1 MLSKYLDKIEN
12 NKIIYFLILVIIILV
27 IFFWKKK
34 KIIKVGVLFTTSGG
48 VMEKD
53 EKNLYDTII
62 ENIDLYNSI
71 QNKIHL
77 EKVVFNPG
85 SDTNLYTKGAEYL
98 CSENVALIF
107 GCWRSSDRVAIKP
120 IIEKNNN
127 LLCYPLQYE
136 GNECSKNILY
146 FGACPNQQI
155 DIGTEYAIKN
165 ISNNV
170 FLIGSDYIFPR
181 TANKIVKN
189 YITNLNGKL
198 LGEIYV
204 SMDETKFDGVVNKI
218 FESLKDDKPV
228 LIINTLNGDSN
239 KYFFET
245 LYNKFKENPKN
256 ANFIVSDKFPVMSF
270 SLTIKTVHEE
280 YKPEWMYNNYFVW
293 NFNIGEKNY
302 DTFLNN
308 AYPNNNNNNCNLLIQ
323 NFVKNIKQI
332 LINKKNYISDPM
344 YHVFLSF
351 LFFINFLEKYDGSY
365 DSKNIRDNY
374 LKNNNSLVL
383 TPTGYLSILENHHL
397 EQPAFIL
404 KYDTK
409 SNVKRVVGLT
419 YNVSPNPFFDK
430 FKNNNNKA
438 NETNNHL
445 NNHDFNNYFN
455 NHVNNHVN
463 HDFNNHVNHDFNNNF
478 NNNLNNNFNNNL
490 NNNFNN
496 DFNNNDYFTTNL
508 LENYYTPLYSKY

>member
-1 MLSKYLDKIEN
+1 
-12 NKIIYFLILVIIILV
+12 
-27 IFFWKKK
+27 
-34 KIIKVGVLFTTSGG
+34 
-48 VMEKD
+48 
-53 EKNLYDTII
+53 
-62 ENIDLYNSI
+62 LYNSI

-77 EKVVFNPG
+77 EKVVFNPE
-85 SDTNLYTKGAEYL
+85 SDTNLYKKGAEYL

-107 GCWRSSDRVAIKP
+107 GCWRSSDRVAIRP
-120 IIEKNNN
+120 IIEKNKN

-165 ISNNV
+165 ISNDV
-170 FLIGSDYIFPR
+170 FLIGSDYIFPH

-204 SMDETKFDGVVNKI
+204 SMDETKFDDVVNKI

-228 LIINTLNGDSN
+228 VIINTLNGDSN

-270 SLTIKTVHEE
+270 SLTIKTVFEE

-293 NFNIGEKNY
+293 NFNIGETNY

-308 AYPNNNNNNCNLLIQ
+308 AYSNNNNNSNLLIQ
-323 NFVKNIKQI
+323 NIVKNMKIA
-332 LINKKNYISDPM
+332 LNDKKNYISDPM

-351 LFFINFLEKYDGSY
+351 LFFVNFLENYDGSY

-383 TPTGYLSILENHHL
+383 TPTGYLSIVENHHL
-397 EQPAFIL
+397 EQPVYIL
-404 KYDTK
+404 KFDVK
-409 SNVKRVVGLT
+409 SSVKRVVGLT
-419 YNVSPNPFFDK
+419 YNVSPNPFFEK
-430 FKNNNNKA
+430 FKNKNNINDTNK
-438 NETNNHL
+438 NL
-445 NNHDFNNYFN
+445 NNHDFN
-455 NHVNNHVN
+455 
-463 HDFNNHVNHDFNNNF
+463 HDF
-478 NNNLNNNFNNNL
+478 NNNLNNN
-490 NNNFNN
+490 
-496 DFNNNDYFTTNL
+496 YFTTNL

>member
-1 MLSKYLDKIEN
+1 MLSKYFDQIKNNLYIPNLKKNIEN
-12 NKIIYFLILVIIILV
+12 NKIIYFFILVIIILV
-27 IFFWKKK
+27 IYFWKKK
-34 KIIKVGVLFTTSGG
+34 IIIKVGVLFTNSGG

-53 EKNLYDTII
+53 EKNLYDTIV
-62 ENIDLYNSI
+62 ENIDFYNSI
-71 QNKIHL
+71 QNKVYL
-77 EKVVFNPG
+77 EKIIVNPE
-85 SDTNLYTKGAEYL
+85 SDNNLYKKGAEYL
-98 CSENVALIF
+98 CSENVALVF
-107 GCWRSSDRVAIKP
+107 GCWRSSDRIAIKP
-120 IIEKNNN
+120 IFEKNNN

-136 GNECSKNILY
+136 GRECSKNILY

-204 SMDETKFDGVVNKI
+204 SLDETKFDDIVNNI
-218 FESLKDDKPV
+218 LESLKDDKPV

-270 SLTIKTVHEE
+270 SLTIKTVFEQ

-293 NFNIGEKNY
+293 NYDIGQKNY
-302 DTFLNN
+302 DKFLNN
-308 AYPNNNNNNCNLLIQ
+308 AYLNNNNNCNLLIQ
-323 NFVKNIKQI
+323 NFVKKIKQS
-332 LINKKNYISDPM
+332 LIDKKNYISDPM

-365 DSKNIRDNY
+365 DSNNIRDNY
-374 LKNNNSLVL
+374 LKNDNSLVL

-397 EQPAFIL
+397 EQPAYIL
-404 KYDTK
+404 QYDLK
-409 SNVKRVVGLT
+409 STVKRIVELT
-419 YNVSPNPFFDK
+419 YNVSPNPFFEK
-430 FKNNNNKA
+430 FKNNNNM
-438 NETNNHL
+438 NDL
-445 NNHDFNNYFN
+445 NNDF
-455 NHVNNHVN
+455 
-463 HDFNNHVNHDFNNNF
+463 
-478 NNNLNNNFNNNL
+478 

-496 DFNNNDYFTTNL
+496 DFNNDFNNFNNNFNNDLNNNYFTTNL
-508 LENYYTPLYSKY
+508 LENYTPFY